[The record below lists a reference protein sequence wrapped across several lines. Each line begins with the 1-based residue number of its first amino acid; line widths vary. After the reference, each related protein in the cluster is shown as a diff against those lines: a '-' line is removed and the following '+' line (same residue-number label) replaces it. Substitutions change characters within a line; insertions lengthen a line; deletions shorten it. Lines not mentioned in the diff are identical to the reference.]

1 MKTNEPDEFNKTTG
15 TLNWSFNTH
24 FALFY
29 VAGAVL
35 VWTIFG
41 FVVKH
46 IRKLPSAYGF
56 VVISM

>member
-1 MKTNEPDEFNKTTG
+1 MYGAVRKSCPY
-15 TLNWSFNTH
+15 

-35 VWTIFG
+35 VWTIFY
-41 FVVKH
+41 FEVKH
-46 IRKLPSAYGF
+46 IRKLSSVYAF